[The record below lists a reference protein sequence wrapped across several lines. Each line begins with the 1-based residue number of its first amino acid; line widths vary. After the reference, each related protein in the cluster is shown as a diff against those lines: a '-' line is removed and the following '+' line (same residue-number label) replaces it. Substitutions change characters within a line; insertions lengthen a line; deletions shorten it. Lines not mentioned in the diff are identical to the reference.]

1 MRLLVLVRAAIS
13 STRAPL
19 NPLPANSSVAMSM
32 ILRLVP
38 SGSFTRWR
46 RSLELGRACFMA
58 RAACAAWSLSPA
70 AGVDRPSQGRAQR
83 QRVDVVAQ
91 GAMRAIAE
99 LTDRAAP
106 VDPIEQGRYRS
117 PRAIQWPRRADGGSG
132 RGSEARKLLLL
143 KRCAILTFSQ
153 ACAPTWRKLAAGHGH
168 SWHQSQVRVGR
179 MAVRRPETRPGLRL
193 TPRAIRGAPSRCA

>member
-1 MRLLVLVRAAIS
+1 MRLLVLVRVAIS

-91 GAMRAIAE
+91 AAMRAIAE

-106 VDPIEQGRYRS
+106 VDQIEQGRYRS
-117 PRAIQWPRRADGGSG
+117 SRTDTTAAPRQWRLGSAVLK
-132 RGSEARKLLLL
+132 RGSSPSSSVARSLLSVTPGPPLEA
-143 KRCAILTFSQ
+143 
-153 ACAPTWRKLAAGHGH
+153 
-168 SWHQSQVRVGR
+168 
-179 MAVRRPETRPGLRL
+179 
-193 TPRAIRGAPSRCA
+193 